1 MYDGEGSDALRYTRA
16 REVRSVQ
23 ALLFGGIR
31 SGSRLFDV
39 GVLPVRVC
47 AGVALALAHG
57 LVKVPPSPQFVEH
70 VAGFGFPAA
79 GVFAWAAA
87 FAEVGGGLLLALG
100 LLTRPAAFLILCN
113 MTVAFFFAHAQD
125 PFAAKE
131 KAMLFGIIAF
141 LFLCV
146 GAGRYSLDARFVRR

>member
-1 MYDGEGSDALRYTRA
+1 M
-16 REVRSVQ
+16 RS
-23 ALLFGGIR
+23 LLFGGVK
-31 SGSRLFDV
+31 SGSRLFDI
-39 GVLPVRVC
+39 GVLPVRVS

-57 LVKVPPSPQFVEH
+57 LVKLPPPPQFVEH
-70 VAGFGFPAA
+70 VASFGFPAP
-79 GVFAWAAA
+79 GLFAWASA

-131 KAMLFGIIAF
+131 KALLFGNIAF

-146 GAGRYSLDARFVRR
+146 GAGRFSLDARFGKR